1 MVHFGGS
8 SVEEFKVTPWEVE
21 GIVDYDKLI
30 VEFGTKPLTDEL
42 IERTRELTKSELP
55 IFLTRKFFFSH
66 RDYDL
71 VLRDYEEGRGFF
83 LYTGR
88 GPSGPMHIGH
98 IIPFYMTSWFQE
110 KFGVNLYIQVTD
122 DEKFIIH
129 PEFEFEDTKS
139 WAAQNI
145 LDIAAVGFDPDRTFI
160 FQNSEYTKIYE
171 IAVPI
176 AKRITFSTARAVFG
190 FNESSKIGI
199 IFYPAIQAAPTFFE
213 RRRCLIPAAIDQDPY
228 WRIQRDVAES
238 LGYFKTAAIH
248 GKFVPPLTGMS
259 GKMSASMPETAVYLT
274 DDPDT
279 VRAKI
284 WRYALTGGQPTVQEQ
299 REKGGNPDACVVFKW
314 LEMFFE
320 PDDRKLRERYEDCRS
335 GALLCGE
342 CKDYLASKVSSFLR
356 EHSERRRRAEPLVE
370 RVKYTGRLAREM
382 WELHVPETL
391 RREWGR

>member
-1 MVHFGGS
+1 VVHFGGE
-8 SVEEFKVTPWEVE
+8 EEFKVTPWEVE

-30 VEFGTKPLTDEL
+30 LEFGTKPLTEDL
-42 IERTRELTKSELP
+42 IEKTRELTKSELP
-55 IFLTRKFFFSH
+55 IFLRRKFFFSH

-71 VLRDYEEGRGFF
+71 ALKDYEEGRGFF

-98 IIPFYMTSWFQE
+98 IIPFYMTAWFQE

-129 PEFEFEDTKS
+129 PEFEFEDTKR
-139 WAAQNI
+139 WAIQNI
-145 LDIAAVGFDPDRTFI
+145 FDIAAVGFDPERTFI

-171 IAVPI
+171 IAIPI
-176 AKRITFSTARAVFG
+176 SKKITFSTARAVFG

-228 WRIQRDVAES
+228 WRIQRDIAES

-248 GKFVPPLTGMS
+248 GKFFPPLTGIS

-274 DDPDT
+274 DDPET
-279 VRAKI
+279 VRSKI
-284 WRYALTGGQPTVQEQ
+284 WKYALTGGQATAQEQ
-299 REKGGNPDACVVFKW
+299 RIKGGNPEVCVVFKW
-314 LEMFFE
+314 LEIFFE

-335 GALLCGE
+335 GAILCGE
-342 CKDYLASKVSSFLR
+342 CKDYLISKVQAFLK
-356 EHSERRRRAEPLVE
+356 EHSERRKVVEPIVE
-370 RVKYTGRLAREM
+370 KMKYTGKLAREM
-382 WELHVPETL
+382 WDLHIPEAL
-391 RREWGR
+391 KR